1 VHRLVVID
9 YSSRQRRDA
18 ATILCGIVDVIGHSA
33 QAICWSDLE
42 TWAFLKP
49 QVASP
54 VKPRLEL
61 RANRP
66 FFLDANVG
74 AGSLQY
80 GAFDRVASSKE
91 TSDRTTGLLV
101 RMSAD
106 LCCLFIAPGSK

>member
-18 ATILCGIVDVIGHSA
+18 AAIRGTVADVIGHSA
-33 QAICWSDLE
+33 TSDLLVRFRN
-42 TWAFLKP
+42 WAFLKP

-66 FFLDANVG
+66 FFFDANVG

-80 GAFDRVASSKE
+80 GAFHRVASSKE

-101 RMSAD
+101 MMSAD